1 MEEQLFEDLTDRHE
15 QDKKAV
21 DLSELFYDLVFVYAI
36 SQISHTILY
45 TENGD
50 IPLLNF
56 IKYFIMTLVFY
67 TVWSY
72 QTTYT
77 NRFGLIRA
85 KDLFFLL
92 FNMFIAIFLAI
103 SLKGDIRSVF
113 DSINVCIAILFISTS
128 LQFFLSLKDKILA
141 HDRFAAKLF
150 GTIML
155 ISACLATAAIFA
167 TGPFMYGL
175 FITAILSAT
184 LLPMPFR
191 KRIQLS
197 GVNIPHMAERY
208 SLLTIIMFGEAIIG
222 LTEIFDIKHLHF
234 TYPILFITL
243 ISLFGTY
250 WLKSNRLIQKENYSS
265 GLTMTV
271 AHFLIILGLGMVNAS
286 LVLNAEEPVE
296 DSFKIQLM
304 HAAFAFFYAGM
315 LLTLQYSHEKFTSD
329 RTLRIVIP
337 IILIISF
344 IIAYFTRHMPY
355 TLTLTGAV
363 TTTVIF
369 FVYFY
374 IYKKKHPDIEKED

>member
-1 MEEQLFEDLTDRHE
+1 MEEHLFEDLTDRHE

-21 DLSELFYDLVFVYAI
+21 DMSELFYDLVFVYAI

-45 TENGD
+45 TEHGD

-56 IKYFIMTLVFY
+56 IKYFMMTLVFY

-128 LQFFLSLKDKILA
+128 LQFFLSLKDKILP

-155 ISACLATAAIFA
+155 VSACLAIAAIFVS
-167 TGPFMYGL
+167 GPFMYGL
-175 FITAILSAT
+175 FVAAILSAI

-234 TYPILFITL
+234 TYPVLFITL

-344 IIAYFTRHMPY
+344 IIAYFTRHMAY

>member
-1 MEEQLFEDLTDRHE
+1 MEEHLFEDLTDRHK

-21 DLSELFYDLVFVYAI
+21 DMTELFYDLVFVYAI

-45 TENGD
+45 TEHGD

-56 IKYFIMTLVFY
+56 IKYFMMTLVFY

-77 NRFGLIRA
+77 NRFGLIRV

-103 SLKGDIRSVF
+103 SLKGDINSVF
-113 DSINVCIAILFISTS
+113 DPINICIAILFISTS
-128 LQFFLSLKDKILA
+128 LQFFLALKDKILPY
-141 HDRFAAKLF
+141 DRFAAKLF
-150 GTIML
+150 GRIML
-155 ISACLATAAIFA
+155 ISACLAIAAIFV
-167 TGPFMYGL
+167 TGPLMYVL
-175 FITAILSAT
+175 FVAAILSAS
-184 LLPMPFR
+184 LMPMPFR

-197 GVNIPHMAERY
+197 GVNVPHMAERY
-208 SLLTIIMFGEAIIG
+208 SLLIIIMFGEAIIG

-234 TYPILFITL
+234 SYPILFITL
-243 ISLFGTY
+243 ISLFGAY

-265 GLTMTV
+265 GLTMTI
-271 AHFLIILGLGMVNAS
+271 AHFLMIIGLGMINAS
-286 LVLNAEEPVE
+286 LVLNAKEPVE
-296 DSFKIQLM
+296 DSFEIQLM

-315 LLTLQYSHEKFTSD
+315 LLTLQYSHEKFTND

-344 IIAYFTRHMPY
+344 IIAYITRHMAY
-355 TLTLTGAV
+355 TLTITGAV
-363 TTTVIF
+363 TTTIIF
-369 FVYFY
+369 FVYLY
-374 IYKKKHPDIEKED
+374 IYKKKHPDIQKED